1 MSETVVQQPSGLSGQ
16 PAIAPKHAGTSHT
29 ESADAH
35 AASMRR
41 WVLIY
46 DITLLSVLIALA
58 ILYFR
63 ATAVQ
68 NLLPTQLRGLPAY
81 TAWFGILGSI
91 SVSLKGISDYEP
103 TAQRWGGRWPLW
115 YFARPFTGLIV
126 GIVTYVLLRAA
137 YPSGKPDIPTFE
149 AAAFILGTQE
159 RRFFTFLSAIGAII
173 LHTPGDDQP
182 ATSTNTTSS
191 KT

>member
-1 MSETVVQQPSGLSGQ
+1 MTETVVQQPSSLTGQ
-16 PAIAPKHAGTSHT
+16 PAIAANRADTPHS
-29 ESADAH
+29 ESDDAQ

-41 WVLIY
+41 WVLVY
-46 DITLLSVLIALA
+46 DITLLSALIALA

-63 ATAVQ
+63 NTAVQ
-68 NLLPTQLRGLPAY
+68 DLLPTQLRGLPAY

-91 SVSLKGISDYEP
+91 SISLKGISDYEP
-103 TAQRWGGRWPLW
+103 TAHWWGGRWPLW

-159 RRFFTFLSAIGAII
+159 RRFFTFLSAIGAIV
-173 LHTPGDDQP
+173 LHTPADDQP
-182 ATSTNTTSS
+182 APPTNTTSN
-191 KT
+191 T